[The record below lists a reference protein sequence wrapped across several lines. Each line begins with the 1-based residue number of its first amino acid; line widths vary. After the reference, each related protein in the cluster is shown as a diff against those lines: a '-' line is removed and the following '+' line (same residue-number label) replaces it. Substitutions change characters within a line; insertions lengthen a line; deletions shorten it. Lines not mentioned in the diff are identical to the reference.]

1 MNFDAASK
9 LPRSEKITLMTVDAV
24 ERLKI
29 FSVHAT
35 DVYVRDVLHYVVGLK
50 NNGTALT
57 QVSSIPASNNQWFFD
72 ATEKK
77 LYVRLATEPK
87 LNNLSA
93 TYRFFFSTAPI
104 NLPNDLSSGE
114 VVEWEGRLENVGSV
128 GQQLD
133 EENIG
138 IVLESQ
144 STASLINQ
152 DGFFDEIFD
161 TLIWENQEVKFYSW
175 ISGISLTEAKKIFDG
190 VVESKDFGQD
200 RVSLK
205 VRDFV
210 HRLQNQVNLEPFTE
224 LDGDISPSLIGT
236 PKRRIYGQMQQVR
249 CVGIDN
255 VLDGYTM
262 SAPVSGVFEGT
273 TLTGANFLNELSP
286 EDELIF
292 TFNGIEEKIAIQSVD
307 SDTSAT
313 LTDELDFNIVNLV
326 ARVIPKVP
334 YRQKNRQWHLTGHK
348 IRNPIATITGVIA
361 PNRFTVDSTVD
372 FQAGIQCDVNGVL
385 VTIRRISGNEI
396 VFQNAISPLPIVSDI
411 ISRLPVNNV
420 YFGSKE
426 LIYLRDWDFFN
437 TTECKIVIEPLAEF
451 NSTSQRTSST
461 SFSWT
466 SGSRTITT
474 AATVD
479 LRSILK
485 SRDWIRKDKVTEP
498 TWYEIL
504 SVSEQEI
511 VLRSPFTGVTESD
524 TSIYKSVNY
533 IDDDALITAN
543 CLGLDDSGVW
553 MRRPAEAV
561 RHLVLSD
568 AGFSGVNEDKFNE
581 AKDDCNYTL
590 SMVIPE
596 TIGSEPPK
604 IRDVITKINESVFGS
619 LYGDSAFN
627 VSYSI
632 LNAEKPELTEVLT
645 DDDIISWD
653 SSSSQKI
660 VNRVKVNYR
669 PFTDIFNE
677 EDGFKVLEYNSG
689 FVDSLIGIN
698 NVLEKTIYLY
708 EEDKALIIAQRLALF
723 NSLSSTVVNVKA
735 KLNLALKAVGDKMF
749 LSLDRLYKRYGG
761 RDRRKIGTITGIKKN
776 GFDTDVQFVDLSN
789 VYNRV
794 PAIAPNTALDYSS
807 GISDD
812 IVRWGYIVDNDT
824 ETPDVTSEM
833 QLGNNLIG

>member
-9 LPRSEKITLMTVDAV
+9 LPRSEKITLMTVEAV
-24 ERLKI
+24 ERVKI
-29 FSVHAT
+29 FATHAT
-35 DVYVRDVLHYVVGLK
+35 DVYVKDVNYFVSGLK
-50 NNGTALT
+50 NNGTPLA
-57 QVSSIPASNNQWFFD
+57 QVSVIPLSNNQWFFN
-72 ATEKK
+72 AKEKK
-77 LYVRLATEPK
+77 LYVRLATNPK
-87 LNNLSA
+87 LNNLSVS
-93 TYRFFFSTAPI
+93 YRFFFSTAPI
-104 NLPNDLSSGE
+104 NLPNNLLTGE
-114 VVEWEGRLENVGSV
+114 VVEWEGRLETIGSV

-133 EENIG
+133 EDNIG

-144 STASLINQ
+144 STATLINQ
-152 DGFFDEIFD
+152 DGFFDETFD
-161 TLIWENQEVKFYSW
+161 TLIWENQPVKFYSW
-175 ISGISLTEAKKIFDG
+175 ISGIPLSEAKKIFDG
-190 VVESKDFGQD
+190 VVDSKDFGQD
-200 RVSLK
+200 KITFK

-210 HRLQNQVNLEPFTE
+210 HKLQNQVNLGLFSES
-224 LDGDISPSLIGT
+224 DGSISPSLIGT

-255 VLDGYTM
+255 VLSGYEL
-262 SAPVSGVFEGT
+262 SGPISGAVGGVTITGT
-273 TLTGANFLNELSP
+273 SFLSELSP
-286 EDELIF
+286 DDELIF
-292 TFNGIEEKIAIQSVD
+292 VINNEEEKITIQSVD

-313 LTDELDFNIVNLV
+313 VSSELDFNIVSQTP
-326 ARVIPKVP
+326 RVVPRVP
-334 YRQKNRQWHLTGHK
+334 YRQKNREWHLVGHK
-348 IRNPIATITGVIA
+348 IRNPVATITAVIA
-361 PNRFTVDSTVD
+361 PNRFTVDSTMD
-372 FQAGIQCDVNGVL
+372 FRAGIQCDVNGVL

-396 VFQNAISPLPIVSDI
+396 VFQSAISPLPLVSDT

-420 YFGSKE
+420 FFNSRE
-426 LIYLRDWDFFN
+426 LIYLRDWDFSN
-437 TTECKIVIEPLAEF
+437 TTECKIMIEPLAEF
-451 NSTSQRTSST
+451 NIAPQRATAT
-461 SFSWT
+461 AFSWVN
-466 SGSRTITT
+466 GSRVVTT

-504 SVSEQEI
+504 SVSEQSI
-511 VLRSPFTGVTESD
+511 TLRTPFGGATETD
-524 TSIYKSVNY
+524 TSIYKSVDY

-543 CLGLDDSGVW
+543 CLGFDYSGVW

-561 RHLVLSD
+561 RHLVLND
-568 AGFSGVNEDKFNE
+568 AGFPSVNESKFTE
-581 AKDDCNYTL
+581 ATNDCDFTL

-596 TIGSEPPK
+596 TIGSESPK
-604 IRDVITKINESVFGS
+604 IKDVITKINESVFGS

-627 VSYSI
+627 ISYSI
-632 LNAEKPELTEVLT
+632 LNAEKPELTEVLS

-653 SSSSQKI
+653 SSSTQKI
-660 VNRVKVNYR
+660 INKVKVNYR
-669 PFTDIFNE
+669 PFTDRFNQ
-677 EDGFKVLEYNSG
+677 EDGFKVVEYNSG

-698 NVLEKTIYLY
+698 NTLEKTIYLY
-708 EEDKALIIAQRLALF
+708 EDSEALIIAQRLALF
-723 NSLSSTVVNVKA
+723 NSLSSTVVTVKA

-776 GFDTDVQFVDLSN
+776 GYDTDVQFVDLSN

-794 PAIAPNTALDYSS
+794 PAIAPNTTLDYSS

-824 ETPDVTSEM
+824 ETPDSTSEL

>member
-1 MNFDAASK
+1 
-9 LPRSEKITLMTVDAV
+9 
-24 ERLKI
+24 
-29 FSVHAT
+29 
-35 DVYVRDVLHYVVGLK
+35 
-50 NNGTALT
+50 
-57 QVSSIPASNNQWFFD
+57 
-72 ATEKK
+72 
-77 LYVRLATEPK
+77 
-87 LNNLSA
+87 
-93 TYRFFFSTAPI
+93 
-104 NLPNDLSSGE
+104 
-114 VVEWEGRLENVGSV
+114 
-128 GQQLD
+128 
-133 EENIG
+133 
-138 IVLESQ
+138 
-144 STASLINQ
+144 
-152 DGFFDEIFD
+152 
-161 TLIWENQEVKFYSW
+161 
-175 ISGISLTEAKKIFDG
+175 
-190 VVESKDFGQD
+190 
-200 RVSLK
+200 
-205 VRDFV
+205 
-210 HRLQNQVNLEPFTE
+210 
-224 LDGDISPSLIGT
+224 
-236 PKRRIYGQMQQVR
+236 
-249 CVGIDN
+249 
-255 VLDGYTM
+255 
-262 SAPVSGVFEGT
+262 
-273 TLTGANFLNELSP
+273 
-286 EDELIF
+286 
-292 TFNGIEEKIAIQSVD
+292 
-307 SDTSAT
+307 
-313 LTDELDFNIVNLV
+313 
-326 ARVIPKVP
+326 
-334 YRQKNRQWHLTGHK
+334 
-348 IRNPIATITGVIA
+348 
-361 PNRFTVDSTVD
+361 
-372 FQAGIQCDVNGVL
+372 
-385 VTIRRISGNEI
+385 
-396 VFQNAISPLPIVSDI
+396 
-411 ISRLPVNNV
+411 
-420 YFGSKE
+420 
-426 LIYLRDWDFFN
+426 
-437 TTECKIVIEPLAEF
+437 
-451 NSTSQRTSST
+451 
-461 SFSWT
+461 
-466 SGSRTITT
+466 
-474 AATVD
+474 
-479 LRSILK
+479 
-485 SRDWIRKDKVTEP
+485 
-498 TWYEIL
+498 
-504 SVSEQEI
+504 
-511 VLRSPFTGVTESD
+511 
-524 TSIYKSVNY
+524 
-533 IDDDALITAN
+533 
-543 CLGLDDSGVW
+543 
-553 MRRPAEAV
+553 
-561 RHLVLSD
+561 LSD
-568 AGFSGVNEDKFNE
+568 AGYSGVNEDKFNE

>member
-9 LPRSEKITLMTVDAV
+9 LPRSEKITLMTVEAV
-24 ERLKI
+24 ERVKI
-29 FSVHAT
+29 FATHAT
-35 DVYVRDVLHYVVGLK
+35 DVYVKDVNYFVSGLK
-50 NNGTALT
+50 NNGTPLAE
-57 QVSSIPASNNQWFFD
+57 VSAIPVSNNQWFFD
-72 ATEKK
+72 AKEKK
-77 LYVRLATEPK
+77 LYVRLATNPK
-87 LNNLSA
+87 LNNLSVS
-93 TYRFFFSTAPI
+93 YRFFFSTAPI
-104 NLPNDLSSGE
+104 NLPNDLLTGE
-114 VVEWEGRLENVGSV
+114 VIEWEGRLETIGSV

-133 EENIG
+133 EDNIG

-144 STASLINQ
+144 STATLINQ
-152 DGFFDEIFD
+152 DGFFDETFD
-161 TLIWENQEVKFYSW
+161 TLIWENQPVKFYSW
-175 ISGISLTEAKKIFDG
+175 ISGIPLSEAKKIFDG
-190 VVESKDFGQD
+190 VVDSKDFGQD
-200 RVSLK
+200 KITFK

-210 HRLQNQVNLEPFTE
+210 HKLQNQVNLELFSE
-224 LDGDISPSLIGT
+224 ADGTISPSLIGT

-255 VLDGYTM
+255 VLSGYEL
-262 SAPVSGVFEGT
+262 SGPISGAVGGVTITGT
-273 TLTGANFLNELSP
+273 SFLSELSP
-286 EDELIF
+286 DDELIF
-292 TFNGIEEKIAIQSVD
+292 VINNEEEKITIQSVD

-313 LTDELDFNIVNLV
+313 VSSELDFNIVSQTP
-326 ARVIPKVP
+326 RVVPRLP
-334 YRQKNRQWHLTGHK
+334 YRQKNREWHLVGHK
-348 IRNPIATITGVIA
+348 IRNPVATITAVIA
-361 PNRFTVDSTVD
+361 PNRFTVNSTVD
-372 FQAGIQCDVNGVL
+372 FRAGIQCEVNGVL

-396 VFQNAISPLPIVSDI
+396 VFQSAISPLPSVSDI

-420 YFGSKE
+420 FFNSRE
-426 LIYLRDWDFFN
+426 LIYLRDWDFSN
-437 TTECKIVIEPLAEF
+437 TTECKIMIEPLAEF
-451 NSTSQRTSST
+451 NIAPQRATSTL
-461 SFSWT
+461 FSWT
-466 SGSRTITT
+466 NGSRVVTT

-504 SVSEQEI
+504 SVSEQS
-511 VLRSPFTGVTESD
+511 VTLRAPFGGVTETD
-524 TSIYKSVNY
+524 TSIYKSVDY

-543 CLGLDDSGVW
+543 CLGLDYSGVW
-553 MRRPAEAV
+553 VRRPAEAV
-561 RHLVLSD
+561 RHLVLND
-568 AGFSGVNEDKFNE
+568 AGFPSVNELKFTE
-581 AKDDCNYTL
+581 ATNDCDFTL

-596 TIGSEPPK
+596 TIGSESPK
-604 IRDVITKINESVFGS
+604 IKDVITKINESVFGS
-619 LYGDSAFN
+619 LYGDSSFN
-627 VSYSI
+627 ISYSI
-632 LNAEKPELTEVLT
+632 LNAEKPELTEVLS

-653 SSSSQKI
+653 SSSTQKI
-660 VNRVKVNYR
+660 INKVKVNYR
-669 PFTDIFNE
+669 PFTDRFNQ
-677 EDGFKVLEYNSG
+677 EDGFKVVEYNSG

-698 NVLEKTIYLY
+698 NTLEKTIYLY
-708 EEDKALIIAQRLALF
+708 EDSEALIIAQRLALF

-776 GFDTDVQFVDLSN
+776 GYDTDVQFVDLSN

-824 ETPDVTSEM
+824 ETPDSTSEL